1 MPTISYYPAAYAAEA
16 ARNLR
21 ALAASGNLPA
31 TGVGTSPVIAELRDA
46 ARAMRQV
53 LDQLATARAGHGDPA
68 ALAAADDL
76 HQAGTALD
84 AVATGLTRA
93 AQAARVAAAPDRS
106 AMTAPAPAATE
117 AAEPTRHEWPTRR
130 SRRDQAQRSTASEP
144 DRSWFAPRTL
154 RSGAD
159 RGRGRGL

>member
-21 ALAASGNLPA
+21 ALAAARNLPA
-31 TGVGTSPVIAELRDA
+31 TDPVIGELREVA
-46 ARAMRQV
+46 TAMRQV

-76 HQAGTALD
+76 HQAGTSLD
-84 AVATGLTRA
+84 AVAAGLTRA
-93 AQAARVAAAPDRS
+93 AQAAHVAAAPDRS
-106 AMTAPAPAATE
+106 AMTAPAPAATS
-117 AAEPTRHEWPTRR
+117 AAEPAPHERPTRR
-130 SRRDQAQRSTASEP
+130 SRRGQSQQTRASKP

>member
-21 ALAASGNLPA
+21 ALAAAEDLPA
-31 TGVGTSPVIAELRDA
+31 TGPVIADLREVA
-46 ARAMRQV
+46 TAMRQV
-53 LDQLATARAGHGDPA
+53 LDQLTAAQAGRGDPA

-93 AQAARVAAAPDRS
+93 ARAARVAAAPDRF
-106 AMTAPAPAATE
+106 AITAPVPAATE
-117 AAEPTRHEWPTRR
+117 AAEPAPHKRPTRR
-130 SRRDQAQRSTASEP
+130 SRREQAQRARASGP
-144 DRSWFAPRTL
+144 DRSWFAPPAP